1 MKTSGKNEL
10 FKYNKRFPNL
20 MKLTEVLN
28 EYFDERGQV
37 LMDNIKETCKQDLTN
52 LFKAVIE
59 YYTPKRIN
67 LFNIILKIR
76 KKKAEQKFEIIK
88 DKGNEYLRIHTQINN
103 LDELLQEKSDDNLLE
118 NIKSKIKIVKSTYVT
133 QLTYCFESWLNS
145 LTPSEVGSID
155 MREQKKIGSNIEQPE
170 STIQI
175 TNAER
180 FLGFDDLKINDKYLQ
195 VVVVQGFDIDLD
207 LLKRFKGKLINYLK
221 TI

>member
-10 FKYNKRFPNL
+10 FKYNKRFPTL

-37 LMDNIKETCKQDLTN
+37 LMDNIKEKCKQDLTN
-52 LFKAVIE
+52 LFESVIE

-67 LFNIILKIR
+67 PLNILKIR

-88 DKGNEYLRIHTQINN
+88 YKGNEYLRVHTQINS
-103 LDELLQEKSDDNLLE
+103 LDKLLQEKSDDNLLE

-145 LTPSEVGSID
+145 LQPSEVGSID

-170 STIQI
+170 SAIQI

-180 FLGFDDLKINDKYLQ
+180 FLGFDDLKINDKYIQ
-195 VVVVQGFDIDLD
+195 VVVAQGFDIDL
-207 LLKRFKGKLINYLK
+207 LKRFKEKLINYLK

>member
-67 LFNIILKIR
+67 PLNILKIR

-88 DKGNEYLRIHTQINN
+88 YKGNEYLRVHTQINS
-103 LDELLQEKSDDNLLE
+103 LDKLLQEKSDDNLLE

-145 LTPSEVGSID
+145 LQPSEVGSID

-170 STIQI
+170 SAIQI

-180 FLGFDDLKINDKYLQ
+180 FLGFDDLKINDKYIQ
-195 VVVVQGFDIDLD
+195 VVVAQGFDIDL
-207 LLKRFKGKLINYLK
+207 LKRFKEKLINYLK